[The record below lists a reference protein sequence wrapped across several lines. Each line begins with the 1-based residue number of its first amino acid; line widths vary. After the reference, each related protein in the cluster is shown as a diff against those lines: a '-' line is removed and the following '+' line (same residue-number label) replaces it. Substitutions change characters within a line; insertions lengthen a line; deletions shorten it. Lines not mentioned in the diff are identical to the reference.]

1 MVLFPNCKINLGLN
15 IIRKREDG
23 YHDLETVFY
32 PIGLKDAL
40 EGIKSGVSSLE
51 PGVLFSSSGLRV
63 AGEMVDNLC
72 VKAWHL
78 LKQDFPDLP
87 GMQMHLHKIIPMGA
101 GLGGGSSDGAFAL
114 RLINDVCALNLSQE
128 QLIKYA
134 LQLGSDCP
142 FFILNKPCF
151 ATGRGEKMQPVE
163 LDLSQYHF
171 VLVNPDIH
179 VSTAQAFSKIT
190 PQIPSRSISEI
201 IQLPVS
207 EWKNCLVNDFE
218 KTVSEL
224 YPAIAAIKQEL
235 YQQGAVYASM
245 TGSGSTV
252 FGLFNKATNH
262 HFNFAPTCQVFE
274 IK

>member
-15 IIRKREDG
+15 IILKREDG

-40 EGIKSGVSSLE
+40 EGIKSGVSSQE
-51 PGVLFSSSGLRV
+51 SEVLFSSSGLQV
-63 AGEMVDNLC
+63 AGELGDNLC

-78 LKQDFPDLP
+78 LKKDFPDLP
-87 GMQMHLHKIIPMGA
+87 GMQMHLHKTIPMGA

-128 QLIKYA
+128 QLIHYA

-171 VLVNPDIH
+171 VLINPNIH
-179 VSTAQAFSKIT
+179 VSTAQAFSKII
-190 PQIPSRSISEI
+190 PQKPSHSILDI
-201 IQLPVS
+201 IQLPVQ
-207 EWKNCLVNDFE
+207 EWKELLVNDFE
-218 KTVSEL
+218 KTVSDLHPE
-224 YPAIAAIKQEL
+224 IATIKQEL
-235 YQQGAVYASM
+235 YNKGAVYASM

-252 FGLFNKATNH
+252 YGLFDKGTGNSF
-262 HFNFAPTCQVFE
+262 HFDPAYQVFE